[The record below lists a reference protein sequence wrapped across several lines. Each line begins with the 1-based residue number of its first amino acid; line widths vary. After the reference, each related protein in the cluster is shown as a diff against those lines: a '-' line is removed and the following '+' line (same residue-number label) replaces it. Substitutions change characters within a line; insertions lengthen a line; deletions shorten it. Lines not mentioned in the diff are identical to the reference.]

1 MKYLRLIL
9 LPFSLIYAC
18 VIWLRNRFYDWGWF
32 KQTAFPLPIIV
43 VGNLAVGGTG
53 KTPMT
58 EHIIRLLSSKYK
70 LATLSRGYGR
80 KTKGFKRVE
89 TSSSAENV
97 GDEPLQFK
105 LKYSTVTV
113 AVNENRVD
121 GIKQLQADH
130 EVVLLDDAFQH
141 RALKPGLSIVLM
153 EYASLLAPQYLLPA
167 GNLRDM
173 FMEKR
178 RADIIVV
185 TKCPSDIAPQTHKKI
200 LNKLNLQSNQ
210 HVFFTE
216 IQYAEPQPLAK
227 LCGSLEGNA
236 KKEKTFKWNSVD
248 QVLLVTGIANPEP
261 LRNYISS
268 YTTEI
273 EHLAFPDHHAFT
285 PQDLQ
290 TIRLKF
296 EDLTSAKKII
306 LTTEKDAMRL
316 KDEKFE
322 GLTQDLPIYYLPISL
337 GFLFDEQAHFDALI
351 VDYCQSEKK

>member
-9 LPFSLIYAC
+9 LPFSLLYAC
-18 VIWLRNRFYDWGWF
+18 VVWCRNRFYDWGWL
-32 KQTAFPLPIIV
+32 KQTTFRLPVIV

-58 EHIIRLLSSKYK
+58 EHLIRLLSSKYK

-80 KTKGFKRVE
+80 KTKGYKLVE
-89 TSSSAENV
+89 TSSSAEDV

-105 LKYSTVTV
+105 LKYPSVTV
-113 AVNENRVD
+113 SVSESRVA
-121 GIKQLQADH
+121 GLKHLQADH

-141 RALKPGLSIVLM
+141 RALKPGLSMVLL

-167 GNLRDM
+167 GNLRDL

-185 TKCPSDIAPQTHKKI
+185 TKCPSDIEPQTHKKI
-200 LNKLNLQSNQ
+200 LSKLALSPNQ
-210 HVFFTE
+210 HLFFTE
-216 IQYAEPQPLAK
+216 IQYAEPQPLMNLRIAGDQKTAK
-227 LCGSLEGNA
+227 AFEWKN
-236 KKEKTFKWNSVD
+236 VD
-248 QVLLVTGIANPEP
+248 QVLLVTGIANPVP
-261 LRNYISS
+261 LYNYIST

-296 EDLTSAKKII
+296 EDLTSAKKML

-316 KDEKFE
+316 KDEKFV

-337 GFLFDEQAHFDALI
+337 GFLFDEQARFDALI
-351 VDYCQSEKK
+351 ETYCQSAKK